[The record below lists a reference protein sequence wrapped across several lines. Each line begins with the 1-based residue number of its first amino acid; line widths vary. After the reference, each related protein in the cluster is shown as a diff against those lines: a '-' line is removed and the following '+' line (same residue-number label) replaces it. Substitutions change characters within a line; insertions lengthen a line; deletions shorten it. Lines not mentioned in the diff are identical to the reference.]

1 MNNRFF
7 KNSRRVMAG
16 GVLALA
22 LFSFSF
28 GNPREA
34 EAQSIL
40 GIPVTDVNN
49 IIQTTLNALSAAALE
64 QKELVLDGLFYDIA
78 TQALQQM
85 TSDMLEWINSGFNG
99 EPAFVTD
106 LRQYLEDIDKEV
118 AGNFVYTDQF
128 SKACTPIQL
137 RARTAI
143 AEIVQDEAEPFDN
156 FKERA
161 ACTIDDIPGGNTEA
175 FLNGNFTA
183 GGWSMWFETVINP
196 QNTPIGLQIEAL
208 ATMRKEQQE
217 KRSEEQ
223 IKLDWADGFRS
234 QEVCTTPAGVGEP
247 KCVITTPGVLIK
259 DQTSLAL
266 QAPMLRL
273 IGADEM
279 NEIIGALFSNL
290 GQQAMQGV
298 NGLLGLGG
306 NSLYASIGFGSDGS
320 ESYLDAVRKEQGG
333 GSSGGGNKV
342 EEALRIETQVLQLQ
356 MGIVKEINDTAKA
369 FIAAQEPYEGDSCW
383 DLEMPEEFEDEL
395 DDLVKKIPATVKT
408 VATLTE
414 MAKAYKDADSPQ
426 EQMEVL
432 QQLSSMQSSGA
443 LSGRTAAIQYENY
456 LRNELLP
463 QIREFEDDIEDQVD
477 SC

>member
-1 MNNRFF
+1 MNNRFL
-7 KNSRRVMAG
+7 KNSRRTMATYA
-16 GVLALA
+16 VAIALIA
-22 LFSFSF
+22 FSFV
-28 GNPREA
+28 NPREA

-49 IIQTTLNALSAAALE
+49 IIQTTLSALSAAALE

-85 TSDMLEWINSGFNG
+85 TSDMLEWVNSGFDG
-99 EPAFVTD
+99 EPRFVTD
-106 LRQYLEDIDKEV
+106 LRQYLEDIDKD
-118 AGNFVYTDQF
+118 AATDFVYTDQF

-137 RARTAI
+137 NARKAI
-143 AEIVQDEAEPFDN
+143 ATIVQNEAEPFDN
-156 FKERA
+156 FKEEA
-161 ACTIDDIPGGNTEA
+161 ACTIDKIPGGNPEA
-175 FLNGNFTA
+175 FLSGDFSA

-196 QNTPIGLQIEAL
+196 QNTPIGLEIKAL
-208 ATMRKEQQE
+208 DALRKEQQE
-217 KRSEEQ
+217 RRDEEQ
-223 IKLDWADGFRS
+223 KKLDWGDGFKS

-247 KCVITTPGVLIK
+247 RCVITTPGVLIK
-259 DQTSLAL
+259 DQVSLAL

-279 NEIIGALFSNL
+279 NEIIGSLFSNL
-290 GQQAMQGV
+290 AQQAMQGV

-306 NSLYASIGFGSDGS
+306 NSLYASIGFGAEGE

-333 GSSGGGNKV
+333 GSVGGGNKI

-356 MGIVKEINDTAKA
+356 LGIAKEITDIGKA
-369 FIAAQEPYEGDSCW
+369 FIAAEEPFEGDSCW
-383 DLEMPEEFEDEL
+383 DLELPEEFEDQL
-395 DDLVKKIPATVKT
+395 DSLTKKVPATVKT

-414 MAKAYKDADSPQ
+414 MVEAYKKADSSQ
-426 EQMEVL
+426 EQMEIL
-432 QQLSSMQSSGA
+432 QQLSKMQSSGT

-463 QIREFEDDIEDQVD
+463 AIEEFEEDIKDQEDA
-477 SC
+477 C